1 MSSKSYKNRT
11 YIFLVSFTSEKVMLY
26 FLNTFSTL
34 VDNKKLYKLRNNTV
48 SDKCTQAEEFLN
60 LNKGDI

>member
-1 MSSKSYKNRT
+1 
-11 YIFLVSFTSEKVMLY
+11 MLY